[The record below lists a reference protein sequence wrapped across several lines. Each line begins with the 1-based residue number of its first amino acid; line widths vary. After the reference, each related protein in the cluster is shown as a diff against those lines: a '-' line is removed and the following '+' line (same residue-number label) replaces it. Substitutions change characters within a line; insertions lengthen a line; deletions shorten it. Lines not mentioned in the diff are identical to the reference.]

1 MARKA
6 WDALSP
12 TYRQRLE
19 RAGITEQKHREG
31 VKLSKARGHNE
42 REVLNHWI
50 EEFAEVYRQ
59 DEETIRETLSEY
71 GFSRV
76 YKAIRLQE
84 KMQTAYHNGDMRRA
98 AQLWRT
104 RDTGLPDW
112 MHFYH
117 GYFS

>member
-6 WDALSP
+6 WDQLSP
-12 TYRQRLE
+12 GYRARLE
-19 RAGITEQKHREG
+19 RAGITPQAHGQG
-31 VKLSKARGHNE
+31 VKLTKARGHNE
-42 REVLNHWI
+42 REVLNHWV
-50 EEFAEVYRQ
+50 EEFANVYRQ
-59 DEETIRETLSEY
+59 DEGDIREALSDY
-71 GFSRV
+71 GFPRV

-84 KMQTAYHNGDMRRA
+84 KMQAAYHNGDMNKA

-104 RDTGLPDW
+104 RDQGLPEW